1 MKDERVFSGRRG
13 RRSPIHGWSRGIRR
27 KRSRGA
33 LDEIHQRKPERV
45 WREGG
50 GGRFSCPETGQQ
62 PSCTEDGATA
72 DVCWGCQA
80 KCGGLAPSQR
90 SGFRGP
96 WSPRREPTRA
106 GLAARKPKE
115 LQFPFSPSSPGTGLR
130 GSLFVLKRP
139 CFVPAASASRL
150 PGLAGLSAHAVL
162 LGAAAE
168 PRACAGSY
176 HVCRPAGFSMRRAGV
191 WAVPRAS

>member
-1 MKDERVFSGRRG
+1 MFSGRRG
-13 RRSPIHGWSRGIRR
+13 RRSPIHGRSRGIRR

-33 LDEIHQRKPERV
+33 LDEIHQQKPERV

-115 LQFPFSPSSPGTGLR
+115 LQFPFSPSSPGTGLCE
-130 GSLFVLKRP
+130 GVSLSLKGLVMSLLP
-139 CFVPAASASRL
+139 QPPAFLVWQDCLHTRCCWELLPSPGPALGPTTCADPPAS
-150 PGLAGLSAHAVL
+150 P
-162 LGAAAE
+162 
-168 PRACAGSY
+168 
-176 HVCRPAGFSMRRAGV
+176 
-191 WAVPRAS
+191 

>member
-1 MKDERVFSGRRG
+1 MFSGRRG
-13 RRSPIHGWSRGIRR
+13 RRSPIHGRSRGIRR
-27 KRSRGA
+27 KRSRGT

>member
-13 RRSPIHGWSRGIRR
+13 RRSPIHGRGRGIRR
-27 KRSRGA
+27 KRSRGT

>member
-13 RRSPIHGWSRGIRR
+13 RRSPIHGRSRGIRR

-115 LQFPFSPSSPGTGLR
+115 LQFPFSPSSPGTGLCE
-130 GSLFVLKRP
+130 GVSLSLKGLVMSLLP
-139 CFVPAASASRL
+139 QPPAFLVWQDCLHTRCCWELLPSPGPALGPTTCADPPAS
-150 PGLAGLSAHAVL
+150 P
-162 LGAAAE
+162 
-168 PRACAGSY
+168 
-176 HVCRPAGFSMRRAGV
+176 
-191 WAVPRAS
+191 

>member
-1 MKDERVFSGRRG
+1 MFSGRRG

-27 KRSRGA
+27 KRSRGT